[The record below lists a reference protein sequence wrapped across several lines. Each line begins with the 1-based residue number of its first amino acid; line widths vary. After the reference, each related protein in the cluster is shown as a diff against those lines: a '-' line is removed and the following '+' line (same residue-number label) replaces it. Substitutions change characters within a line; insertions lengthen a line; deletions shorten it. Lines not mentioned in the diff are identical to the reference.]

1 MKRSLFMLLLFSI
14 AAFSF
19 AQDRKISGTL
29 IDKDTDEPLSQVT
42 LQLLKT
48 DSSFVGGTV
57 SGDDGRFSLS
67 APRSGKYLLKISCIG
82 YVTSVKNLEMEGNKN
97 LAMGTVTMSA
107 DAVMLKGAE
116 VTALAQKVVLKED
129 TFVYNSAAYRVPEG
143 SVAEELVKRIPG
155 AQVDDDGKIT
165 INGKQVK
172 KVKVGGKEFMTGDT

>member
-1 MKRSLFMLLLFSI
+1 MKRLLIMLLLAFV

-19 AQDRKISGTL
+19 AQERKISGTL
-29 IDKDTDEPLSQVT
+29 IDKDTKEPLPQVT

-57 SGDDGRFSLS
+57 SNDEGKFSLS
-67 APRSGKYLLKISCIG
+67 APKSGKYLLKISSIG
-82 YVTSVKNLEMEGNKN
+82 YVTQVKNLDMSGSQNQA
-97 LAMGTVTMSA
+97 LGTVVMQS

-129 TFVYNSAAYRVPEG
+129 TFVYNSSAYRVPEG

-155 AQVDDDGKIT
+155 AQIDDDGKIT
-165 INGKQVK
+165 INGRK
-172 KVKVGGKEFMTGDT
+172 

>member
-1 MKRSLFMLLLFSI
+1 MLLLISI

-29 IDKDTDEPLSQVT
+29 IDKDTKEPLPQVT

-57 SGDDGRFSLS
+57 SADDGRFSLA
-67 APRSGKYLLKISCIG
+67 APKNGKYLLKISSIG
-82 YVTSVKNLEMEGNKN
+82 YVTSVKNLEMVDNKN

-107 DAVMLKGAE
+107 DAVMLKGTE

-155 AQVDDDGKIT
+155 AQIDDDGKIT
-165 INGKQVK
+165 INGKSRYT
-172 KVKVGGKEFMTGDT
+172 MRRAT